1 MYEMWQSNAKTIR
14 RGGGVMG
21 DMVSIG
27 YLKKEA
33 TYWLN
38 QLIESERK
46 KVAKEILDLLYSQ
59 MPKTQIVVE
68 IGKRYGV
75 KITD

>member
-1 MYEMWQSNAKTIR
+1 
-14 RGGGVMG
+14 MG

-59 MPKTQIVVE
+59 MPKTQIIVE
-68 IGKRYGV
+68 IGKRYGA

>member
-1 MYEMWQSNAKTIR
+1 
-14 RGGGVMG
+14 MG